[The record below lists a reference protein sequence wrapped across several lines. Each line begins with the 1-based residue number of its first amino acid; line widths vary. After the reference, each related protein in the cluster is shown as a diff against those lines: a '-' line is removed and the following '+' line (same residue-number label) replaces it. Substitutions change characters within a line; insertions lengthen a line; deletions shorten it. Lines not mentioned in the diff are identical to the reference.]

1 MARQWT
7 EEQKK
12 FIESFLRRNPVKD
25 SVHFDE
31 IRTMCM
37 GFFLLRPEK
46 PRLADSL
53 IQQYAQT
60 AEKLF
65 AERIDT
71 WVDEMKLAGA
81 EAFDSD
87 LKIQDFV
94 GRIDAIRHSVLTD
107 MEGVYSDLGQRV
119 FSIKKIPV
127 EDVPDM
133 AAPDPALI
141 EKYNLLF
148 VEAQRNAEYQM
159 DAGYD
164 FYLWRNLVRAGYM
177 GLRPVEPLLGPQV
190 LEMITGFTEKY
201 LVSGDT
207 DPELYKSFPQS
218 AGMEYTAS
226 IEPVEWDGVM
236 FSPGYEEAFQLLS
249 NVSHNFYVA
258 VFEAYDRTAQKLGL
272 EVSADDLVT
281 FQHEFFFNIS
291 RLCCTITRDFLRQL
305 REHSQ
310 KAGNYRFYKSPAV
323 RGS

>member
-1 MARQWT
+1 
-7 EEQKK
+7 
-12 FIESFLRRNPVKD
+12 
-25 SVHFDE
+25 
-31 IRTMCM
+31 M

-119 FSIKKIPV
+119 FSMEKIPV

-226 IEPVEWDGVM
+226 IEPVEWDRVM

-272 EVSADDLVT
+272 EVSADDLDT
-281 FQHEFFFNIS
+281 FHHEFFFNIS